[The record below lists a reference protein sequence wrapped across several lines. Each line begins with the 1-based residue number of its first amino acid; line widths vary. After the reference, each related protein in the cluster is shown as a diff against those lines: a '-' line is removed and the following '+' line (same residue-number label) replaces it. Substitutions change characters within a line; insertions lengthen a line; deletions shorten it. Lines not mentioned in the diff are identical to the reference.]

1 MSFANRIRALTYLIT
16 AVPLGTLG
24 AVVILVGWTLT
35 PLLAI
40 TPAVVPVLIGFRAAI
55 GWVAGVEASL
65 AHSLLGVRVSPRT
78 RTRSRRGFWGQ
89 ALDIVADGEFA
100 KQQVFSLFRFA
111 FGGLLAIAEV
121 SLIGAAV
128 AAIAMPV
135 YYSSSHPDVNGWHV
149 DTLWKALVYV
159 PAGVVVL
166 ALALYLLRPLAASSQ
181 WLARRLLDSP
191 DGAITRSSDQ
201 AGRTPSVMS
210 TSLPEATRLARRQ
223 ALAIH
228 TVVYVA
234 VNALLIVIW
243 AATTRGYF
251 WPAWPLIALF
261 LPLSIHAWVQ
271 AVDEQPALIRRGQ
284 TRAFAIHEGVFASF
298 ALFYVFLWL
307 ASGGGYFW
315 PLWPIIGLALI
326 LLGHRILI
334 AVRQRQG
341 ELEERIGVLE
351 DTRAEAVDQQED
363 ELRRIERNLHDGA
376 QARLV
381 ALGMSLGMA
390 EQKLKADPEAALALI
405 EDAQRGAREALEELR
420 DLARGIHPPVLTDR
434 GLAAALATLTDR
446 NPLDVELDV
455 DLLERPPAVVE
466 TAAYF
471 VVAEALAN
479 ATKHSGATRV
489 EITVHRRDGSL
500 EVEVIDDGH
509 GGANPSGTG
518 LKGLARRVRAL
529 DGTLEITSPAGGP
542 TVLRAELPCES

>member
-1 MSFANRIRALTYLIT
+1 MSFASRIRALTYLIT

-24 AVVILVGWTLT
+24 AAVVLVGWTLT
-35 PLLAI
+35 PLVAI

-55 GWVAGVEASL
+55 GWVARADASL
-65 AHSLLGVRVSPRT
+65 ARSLLGVQVSPRT
-78 RTRSRRGFWGQ
+78 RTPSRRGFWGQ
-89 ALDIVADGEFA
+89 GLDIVSDGEFA

-111 FGGLLAIAEV
+111 FGGVLAIAEV
-121 SLIGAAV
+121 SLIGAALG
-128 AAIAMPV
+128 AIAMPL
-135 YYSSSHPDVNGWHV
+135 YFSSAHPDVNGWHV
-149 DTLWKALVYV
+149 DTLWKALLYV
-159 PAGVVVL
+159 PAGVVLL
-166 ALALYLLRPLAASSQ
+166 ALALYLLRPLAAISR
-181 WLARRLLDSP
+181 WVARRLLDSP
-191 DGAITRSSDQ
+191 EAVERSPKE
-201 AGRTPSVMS
+201 TK
-210 TSLPEATRLARRQ
+210 LARRR
-223 ALAIH
+223 ALAAH
-228 TVVYVA
+228 VVVYVS
-234 VNALLIVIW
+234 VNALLIVTW
-243 AATTRGYF
+243 ATTTQAYF

-271 AVDEQPALIRRGQ
+271 AVDERPELIRPGQ

-298 ALFYVFLWL
+298 ALFYVFQWL

-315 PLWPIIGLALI
+315 PMWPIIGLALI
-326 LLGHRILI
+326 LLGHRVLI
-334 AVRQRQG
+334 AVRRRQG

-363 ELRRIERNLHDGA
+363 ELRRIERDLHDGA

-434 GLAAALATLTDR
+434 GLGAALATLTDR

-455 DLLERPPAVVE
+455 DLAERPPAVVE

-479 ATKHSGATRV
+479 ATKHAGASR
-489 EITVHRRDGSL
+489 IAISVHRRDGSL
-500 EVEVIDDGH
+500 EVEVFDDGH
-509 GGANPSGTG
+509 GGADLSGAG
-518 LKGLARRVRAL
+518 LTGLARRVRAL
-529 DGTLEITSPAGGP
+529 DGSLEITSPVGGP